1 MRLIEITLESFRS
14 YASVRF
20 CPSTGV
26 TILYGENGV
35 GKTNLLE
42 AVHFL
47 STARGF
53 RSGRDGEIIRWDA
66 PFCRV
71 EGQVQRNDG
80 YRTISIRFEPGSRKR
95 AAIDGASVAR
105 VAEAIGCLHVVDF
118 SSRDLSIIRGEP
130 SRRRDFMDV
139 ELAQQSSSYGMDLA
153 RYKRSL
159 AHRNALLA
167 EMASGSASADLAVW
181 DEQLARFGEP
191 IVRARQEWLEA
202 VAPIAS
208 ETHSYLSGNGESLAC
223 SYRPDTPPGKLLEA
237 LANSRRQD
245 LSRGTTSRGPHR
257 DDVEI
262 LVSGRGAR
270 QFASQ
275 GQQRTAALALKV
287 AQAQVAERRMGEA
300 PVLLLDDVL
309 SDLDEARRNRLL
321 EYCLSGSQ
329 MIMTC
334 TDTHHLAASLIA
346 NAKLV
351 QVSNSRLV
359 EEE

>member
-1 MRLIEITLESFRS
+1 MRLVEIELESFRS
-14 YASVRF
+14 YAFARL
-20 CPSTGV
+20 CPSSGV
-26 TILYGENGV
+26 TILHGENGA

-42 AVHFL
+42 AIHFL

-53 RSGRDGEIIRWDA
+53 RSGRDGEMIRWGA
-66 PFCRV
+66 SSCRV
-71 EGQVQRNDG
+71 DGQVQRNDG
-80 YRTISIRFEPGSRKR
+80 QRKISIRFEPGSRKQ
-95 AAIDGASVAR
+95 AAIDGASVPR
-105 VAEAIGCLHVVDF
+105 IAEAIGCLHVVDF

-139 ELAQQSSSYGMDLA
+139 ELVQQSSGYGMDLA

-159 AHRNALLA
+159 AQRNALLGEIA
-167 EMASGSASADLAVW
+167 CGVASADLAVW

-191 IVRARQEWLEA
+191 IVRARKEWMEA
-202 VAPIAS
+202 IAPIAS
-208 ETHSYLSGNGESLAC
+208 ETHARLSGDGESLAC
-223 SYRPDTPPGKLLEA
+223 MYRPDTPPGSLLEA
-237 LANSRRQD
+237 IVASHRQD
-245 LSRGTTSRGPHR
+245 IARCTTSRGPHR
-257 DDVEI
+257 DDIEI
-262 LVSGRGAR
+262 LVSGRSAR

-287 AQAQVAERRMGEA
+287 AQAQVAEQRMGEA

-309 SDLDEARRNRLL
+309 SDLDESRRNRLL
-321 EYCLSGSQ
+321 EYCLLGAQ

-334 TDTHHLAASLIA
+334 TDTHQLAASVLA

-351 QVSNSRLV
+351 KVSNSQLV

>member
-1 MRLIEITLESFRS
+1 MRLIEIRLESFRS
-14 YASVRF
+14 YASARL
-20 CPSTGV
+20 CPSPRV
-26 TILYGENGV
+26 TILHGENGA

-42 AVHFL
+42 AIHFL

-53 RSGRDGEIIRWDA
+53 RSGRDGEMIRWDA
-66 PFCRV
+66 PFCLV
-71 EGQVQRNDG
+71 EGQVERSDG
-80 YRTISIRFEPGSRKR
+80 CRTISIRFEPGSKKL
-95 AAIDGASVAR
+95 AAIDGASVPR

-139 ELAQQSSSYGMDLA
+139 ELVQQSSSYGMDLA

-159 AHRNALLA
+159 AHRNALLG
-167 EMASGSASADLAVW
+167 EMAAGSTSADLSVW

-202 VAPIAS
+202 IAPIAS
-208 ETHSYLSGNGESLAC
+208 ETHSRLSGDGESLSC
-223 SYRPDTPPGKLLEA
+223 RYRPDIPPGGLLEA
-237 LANSRRQD
+237 LASSRSQD
-245 LSRGTTSRGPHR
+245 LARGTTSRGPHR
-257 DDVEI
+257 DDIEI
-262 LVSGRGAR
+262 LVSGRSAR

-321 EYCLSGSQ
+321 EYCLSGAQ

-334 TDTHHLAASLIA
+334 TDTHQLAASVLA

-359 EEE
+359 EEN